1 MTDLSALNLCYFM
14 PPNTPFICDEREF
27 FTNLDFEQLSSHAL
41 YCYVKKIIIRRYV
54 DTARLLAETGKFVL
68 RIFQKFVEMLRCG
81 CLRLSQGLAYLPK
94 GRSSQVFSE
103 SFSLSR

>member
-41 YCYVKKIIIRRYV
+41 YCYVKTIIIRRYSS
-54 DTARLLAETGKFVL
+54 AP
-68 RIFQKFVEMLRCG
+68 CG
-81 CLRLSQGLAYLPK
+81 DRKIC
-94 GRSSQVFSE
+94 SSDFSE
-103 SFSLSR
+103 ICRNVALWLS